1 MNTSRT
7 FIIAAI
13 SFLLYVPLWGQG
25 GGPGSGSQSPSASQG
40 SATIENEII
49 AYNVLGTK
57 AGQIADR
64 VAAICKPLACTNVLL
79 TDTNSQSEII
89 TAKGFEVTAK
99 ALGDAYEGVEPAG
112 ERAEALSDFLSAA
125 GPLLTA
131 IRSSATYSNQTFQPT
146 TQSIITLLTSALH
159 AKGIALWV
167 STAPGDIQAGL
178 ENVKGALGTITRKRN
193 DAYTKAGAIGSEEQ
207 KKAAL
212 SVLDD
217 IDKEFSAFR
226 TSLAASSPDGT
237 ILATIVKG
245 ETLEASL
252 NKTGL
257 LLTVSVDAA
266 GGDTK
271 TTHFFWQELFWP
283 TPSPS
288 YNGGAIVSFLLTDQ
302 NGAFR
307 DADMFHAMYSF
318 SKWKSPKYTNDDH

>member
-1 MNTSRT
+1 M
-7 FIIAAI
+7 
-13 SFLLYVPLWGQG
+13 
-25 GGPGSGSQSPSASQG
+25 
-40 SATIENEII
+40 
-49 AYNVLGTK
+49 
-57 AGQIADR
+57 
-64 VAAICKPLACTNVLL
+64 
-79 TDTNSQSEII
+79 
-89 TAKGFEVTAK
+89 
-99 ALGDAYEGVEPAG
+99 
-112 ERAEALSDFLSAA
+112 
-125 GPLLTA
+125 
-131 IRSSATYSNQTFQPT
+131 
-146 TQSIITLLTSALH
+146 ITLLTNALH
-159 AKGIALWV
+159 AKGIALWA
-167 STAPGDIQAGL
+167 STAPGDLEEGL
-178 ENVKGALGTITRKRN
+178 ANVKGALGTITQKRH
-193 DAYTKAGAIGSEEQ
+193 DAYTRARAMGSEEQ

-212 SVLDD
+212 AALDD
-217 IDKEFSAFR
+217 IDKEFSALR

-318 SKWKSPKYTNDDH
+318 SKWKSSKYTNHDH